1 MNIEFNEYTIKNL
14 SWQKLEKL
22 HDQNLI
28 LKQ

>member
-14 SWQKLEKL
+14 SWQKLAIL
-22 HDQNLI
+22 HAQNLI